1 MERLKTFDQHK
12 QLKGIENTKVEDVKV
27 KKIESEAAKGFDAK
41 SMDGLVA
48 PGNKVELPKSEIKH
62 EEE

>member
-12 QLKGIENTKVEDVKV
+12 QLKSIDTKVEDVKV
-27 KKIESEAAKGFDAK
+27 KKIDSEAAKGFDAK

-48 PGNKVELPKSEIKH
+48 PGNKVELPKSEIKP